1 MASLRFREI
10 ETIGVTKI
18 PTRGPLL
25 LLSTFIDPT
34 IMRLIGNLTGRRPD
48 AAYRLEAQPLQNEH
62 RFLATSLLTTS
73 LPVPLPMRLDEE
85 GFGKKLQQAMEAS
98 RALYLV
104 CLDSQAL
111 EFLSEMIL
119 EAEAA
124 NGYRLGIAVIVI
136 EPRLSRPVLIR
147 RDLRLRFRPLDNMPI
162 YLQRHAESNLEA
174 VTGLSQLLTSA
185 LFFSTPAVQQGL
197 LRNKP
202 FTKEVVAQKIHDQ
215 RPIWGDLH
223 DEIFLERLA
232 RLQTLELDDNAEP
245 PRIAIEK
252 LRSQLEPLL
261 RQVLPSTEVSRTHDP
276 LRQLRTDMRGLW
288 FILYHL
294 KIHDRGFYINEDLG
308 VVRKTIVKKLFL
320 MLPMIPFGIWGLM
333 NHYLI
338 YKIPD
343 WIEFWGNRSIQQ
355 PNRLRLLV
363 APLFYLVQYF
373 VVDSL
378 WGSTFSLFYLLTL
391 PIFGLAGLVLIE
403 NRSLIWDCLR
413 ALKFL
418 AREPAI
424 KTELLNRRWTILEEL
439 AKLTGQEG
447 QEENVQSLTR

>member
-1 MASLRFREI
+1 
-10 ETIGVTKI
+10 
-18 PTRGPLL
+18 
-25 LLSTFIDPT
+25 
-34 IMRLIGNLTGRRPD
+34 
-48 AAYRLEAQPLQNEH
+48 
-62 RFLATSLLTTS
+62 
-73 LPVPLPMRLDEE
+73 
-85 GFGKKLQQAMEAS
+85 
-98 RALYLV
+98 
-104 CLDSQAL
+104 
-111 EFLSEMIL
+111 
-119 EAEAA
+119 
-124 NGYRLGIAVIVI
+124 
-136 EPRLSRPVLIR
+136 
-147 RDLRLRFRPLDNMPI
+147 
-162 YLQRHAESNLEA
+162 
-174 VTGLSQLLTSA
+174 
-185 LFFSTPAVQQGL
+185 
-197 LRNKP
+197 
-202 FTKEVVAQKIHDQ
+202 
-215 RPIWGDLH
+215 
-223 DEIFLERLA
+223 
-232 RLQTLELDDNAEP
+232 
-245 PRIAIEK
+245 
-252 LRSQLEPLL
+252 
-261 RQVLPSTEVSRTHDP
+261 
-276 LRQLRTDMRGLW
+276 MRGLW